1 MFKNKGFA
9 SFALIIIAVLVLGGG
24 YWMWQGNKVGEINN
38 NEPRDLPMSTN
49 NGGDSISLQAEL
61 ERVYTEYREAVLKK
75 DVETVIKL
83 MPGKLGDDKTLAERS
98 REEAIK
104 DGLDTFCLPVGK
116 SFYIGRFKQI
126 EPVVTGCTIDT
137 LCERVNESTAENGH
151 PDAVDRFTWPTPT
164 KVQRELLRKL
174 IAASIVEVCGQP
186 PLYRIEDI
194 EVYTVPEEQK

>member
-1 MFKNKGFA
+1 
-9 SFALIIIAVLVLGGG
+9 
-24 YWMWQGNKVGEINN
+24 MWQGNKVGEINN

-104 DGLDTFCLPVGK
+104 ALENFGVTSGPPELLPALTDTKFLKIVERDGNFYYAKAHVKELDNGYMPVGVN
-116 SFYIGRFKQI
+116 RFSEI
-126 EPVVTGCTIDT
+126 NGEWTISLT
-137 LCERVNESTAENGH
+137 YLSIV
-151 PDAVDRFTWPTPT
+151 
-164 KVQRELLRKL
+164 
-174 IAASIVEVCGQP
+174 AASSADSINDAKIDEIVEKA
-186 PLYRIEDI
+186 IINEI
-194 EVYTVPEEQK
+194 